1 MRSRWEALH
10 AGLIRSIEDRRAA
23 AIYERLR
30 IRFAGLQP
38 LVRPIDVVAAVSH
51 EVDMDARDKILRP
64 LAHVAG
70 ERSVRPLAQALLM
83 LCLWPGLDAIFRR
96 RFVLFRDPGYLA
108 TEIADHFSLALQRLD
123 LRRVACL
130 TATLVRNTER
140 GILDARARDMIMVP
154 TDGVDEV
161 ASSSTAGDSPFG
173 LPGLACDATVGA
185 LRAWLQRAV
194 GADAELVLQA
204 VILERSR
211 NEVAE
216 SLGIS
221 CAAARKRL
229 ERALLRARGAFLA
242 EAESQ
247 TRVSDRP
254 S

>member
-1 MRSRWEALH
+1 MRPGRLSGRITRRKVSNQLAPRLRAASSS

-23 AIYERLR
+23 TIYEGLR
-30 IRFAGLQP
+30 SRFAGLQP
-38 LVRPIDVVAAVSH
+38 LTRPIDVVAAVSH

-140 GILDARARDMIMVP
+140 GILDARARDMIMVA

-161 ASSSTAGDSPFG
+161 ASSSTGGVVRMSGCSSA
-173 LPGLACDATVGA
+173 LPRWSRVCGPTTATTTM
-185 LRAWLQRAV
+185 R
-194 GADAELVLQA
+194 
-204 VILERSR
+204 
-211 NEVAE
+211 
-216 SLGIS
+216 
-221 CAAARKRL
+221 
-229 ERALLRARGAFLA
+229 
-242 EAESQ
+242 
-247 TRVSDRP
+247 
-254 S
+254 

>member
-1 MRSRWEALH
+1 LH
-10 AGLIRSIEDRRAA
+10 
-23 AIYERLR
+23 
-30 IRFAGLQP
+30 P
-38 LVRPIDVVAAVSH
+38 LTRPIDVVAAVSH
-51 EVDMDARDKILRP
+51 EVDLDARDRILRP

-70 ERSVRPLAQALLM
+70 ERAARPVAQALLM

-96 RFVLFRDPGYLA
+96 RLGLFRDPGYLA
-108 TEIADHFSLALQRLD
+108 AEIADHFSIALQRLD

-161 ASSSTAGDSPFG
+161 EAPLSTGGGSLFG
-173 LPGLACDATVGA
+173 LPDLACDATVGA
-185 LRAWLQRAV
+185 LRGWLQRTV
-194 GADAELVLQA
+194 GEDADLVLQA

-211 NEVAE
+211 NEVAA

-229 ERALLRARGAFLA
+229 ERALQRARIAFLA
-242 EAESQ
+242 EAASQ
-247 TRVSDRP
+247 TGASDRP
-254 S
+254 C